1 MIVILQH
8 AQGEKLVEN
17 YIDVF
22 FRGGPGSPV
31 KIANANKSHR
41 QARLK
46 TVFRIFDLDDGGG
59 VGVSELFHLGRARR
73 TLGQKNTDW
82 TWEMA
87 VQMCGNMGG
96 E

>member
-31 KIANANKSHR
+31 KIANANKTHR

-59 VGVSELFHLGRARR
+59 VGVSELFHLGTARR
-73 TLGQKNTDW
+73 GRSGIW